1 MYWPIGSPRVYAT
14 SQRQLTR
21 ELRTTTDDGID
32 TAPASTRPDSSSS
45 PPRHA
50 PGNAN
55 DDSVTQGQN
64 GPAQRLSGAS
74 ASTNGTLQGSG
85 DVEGNIDGEIVAL
98 RMSRGGQVF
107 ATITRST
114 LTIWQTKP
122 TAVLASVLRSP
133 ASIKT
138 YGHNVELLVRPDS
151 GVVVIQTSSGFLITY
166 TLATDPNSHAYKHQ
180 FDPNAHGRARR
191 QSITGNRTTSHADK
205 FSGPG
210 EGSGAREISIRFRM
224 VIKVDAGI
232 SKALALDDE
241 LVVATEHPAAMQCIR
256 WAPDSSGT
264 QTRTELLYK
273 MPWLGKKAAV
283 VDILYD
289 RPMNLYAW
297 VMNDGRAYAVQRTK
311 PNTTQAD
318 ALKGLFKGYCF
329 HEPANEETHAVKA
342 AINARF
348 SLLAVGCA
356 NGEIHVHTVRDYD
369 GNVPLSHKLQTG
381 LTSATSGQLT
391 FLSYSPDGYSLFAGY
406 ERGWM
411 MWSVYGK
418 PGASSFTATRPMS
431 ESNDEGWLLGVN
443 DGVWIGGGSEMILLG
458 QHDNRLWLLE
468 MARSAVAGCFSSA
481 NVSRSLLQT
490 NAGFM
495 IYRGYDMPD
504 LTAISAEVSLWHH
517 VQVPNVYLV
526 DQWPIRSAVIS
537 PDGRYVA
544 VAGRRGL
551 AHYSV
556 SSGRWKTFDDPLM
569 EKEFSVR
576 GGMCWHQHV
585 LIAAV
590 EANNSYEL
598 RIYSR
603 EKELDNN
610 KIMHVERLPAPIVL
624 IAPSGDDSLLVYT
637 YENILY
643 HYIINVA
650 NSAVRIV
657 RVGQIALHGIIRA
670 PPRVRALSWILP
682 EDQLDHGDPSKDVAV
697 ATVLFLVDGKLV
709 LLQPTTSEDG
719 VLKYEMR
726 IIAQNVEYYALMR
739 DHPSFK
745 LSDDDYLPP
754 SPSLG
759 LPHNSLQGHD
769 LRDSLWY
776 FDGQDMKLWIDAQ
789 DVLVSASVEL
799 GRDLPATVSIP
810 VDFYPLSPL
819 LNKGI
824 LFGVES
830 ELVQRRDIDF
840 AYFRFATRTHLFI
853 PPLLRH
859 HLSQYNSPAA
869 LHLSHYYQHLVYF
882 PHALE
887 ILLHDVLDDEVDNA
901 PPPEQALLPSVLSF
915 LSSFP
920 QYLDIVVQCTRKTEL
935 RSWRTLFAHL
945 PPPQELFEESLQR
958 GSLKTAGGYL
968 LVLHTFEE
976 LSSSSQQLIRLLE
989 RAKREQ
995 DWDLC
1000 KELARFLV
1008 ALDESGATL
1017 REALEMVEL
1026 GTNGGE
1032 AAEGSGLKNGSGSSG
1047 GKSSFLFEPG
1057 RKNNHGGAVG
1067 IGMSMGIGGIDLA
1080 AAPRARSNSS
1090 MGSRTSSTAAVA
1102 NGGAA
1107 QEGQGREA
1115 EVGDAREHD
1124 ADAAAD
1130 EDDDDDDDL
1139 LVLSAAAVHH

>member
-1 MYWPIGSPRVYAT
+1 MFWPIGSPRVYAT
-14 SQRQLTR
+14 SQRQLPPERRITS
-21 ELRTTTDDGID
+21 DDGVNSQPPPAAVNGKHHEPESAHAAQLRPADDD
-32 TAPASTRPDSSSS
+32 TECDAT
-45 PPRHA
+45 
-50 PGNAN
+50 
-55 DDSVTQGQN
+55 VTQGPN
-64 GPAQRLSGAS
+64 GS
-74 ASTNGTLQGSG
+74 APQTSSAANGSLQGNDAET
-85 DVEGNIDGEIVAL
+85 DVDGEIIAL
-98 RMSRGGQVF
+98 RVARNGQLF

-133 ASIKT
+133 ASLQT
-138 YGHNVELLVRPDS
+138 YGPNVSLLLRPDS
-151 GVVVIQTSSGFLITY
+151 AIFVVQTALGYLITY
-166 TLATDPNSHAYKHQ
+166 SLASDLTSRVYRQQ
-180 FDPNAHGRARR
+180 FDPNAHGHSRR
-191 QSITGNRTTSHADK
+191 HSISGNRVHATADR
-205 FSGPG
+205 FAGPG
-210 EGSGAREISIRFRM
+210 EGGGIQDVSIRFRM
-224 VIKVDAGI
+224 VIRVDAGI
-232 SKALALDDE
+232 AKALALDDE
-241 LVVATEHPAAMQCIR
+241 LVVATAKPAAIQCIR
-256 WAPDSSGT
+256 WAPDSQGN
-264 QTRTELLYK
+264 QTSTELLSK
-273 MPWLGKKAAV
+273 MSWLSKKTTV
-283 VDILYD
+283 VDIVHD

-297 VMNDGRAYAVQRTK
+297 VMSDGKAYAVQKLPPSATDA
-311 PNTTQAD
+311 QASK
-318 ALKGLFKGYCF
+318 ALFKGYCF
-329 HEPANEETHAVKA
+329 HEPETEDAYAVKA

-348 SLLAVGCA
+348 SLVAIGCA
-356 NGEIHVHTVRDYD
+356 NGEIHVYTARDYD
-369 GNVPLSHKLQTG
+369 GHVPLSHKLQTG
-381 LTSATSGQLT
+381 LTSASSGNLMFLT
-391 FLSYSPDGYSLFAGY
+391 YSPDGYCLFAGY
-406 ERGWM
+406 EKGWM

-418 PGASSFTATRPMS
+418 PGASSFTATRFMS
-431 ESNDEGWLLGVN
+431 ENNDESWLLSVR
-443 DGVWIGGGSEMILLG
+443 DGFWVGGGSEMVLLG
-458 QHDNRLWLLE
+458 RNDNRLWLLE

-517 VQVPNVYLV
+517 VQVPSPYLV

-537 PDGRYVA
+537 ADGRYVA

-556 SSGRWKTFDDPLM
+556 TSGRWKTFDDPDM
-569 EKEFSVR
+569 ENEFTVR

-603 EKELDNN
+603 EKDLDNN
-610 KIMHVERLPAPIVL
+610 KVMHKERLPAPIVL

-637 YENILY
+637 YDNILY

-650 NSAVRIV
+650 NSSVRIV
-657 RVGQIALHGIIRA
+657 QVGQIALHGIIRA

-682 EDQLDHGDPSKDVAV
+682 EDQLDHGDPSQDVAV
-697 ATVLFLVDGKLV
+697 ATILFLVDGKLV
-709 LLQPTTSEDG
+709 LLQPTTTEDG

-745 LSDDDYLPP
+745 LADDEDYLPP
-754 SPSLG
+754 SPSAN
-759 LPHNSLQGHD
+759 LPNNSLQGHD

-789 DVLVSASVEL
+789 DVLVSAALEL
-799 GRDLPATVSIP
+799 GRELPATVSIP

-824 LFGVES
+824 IFGVES
-830 ELVQRRDIDF
+830 DLVQRRDISF
-840 AYFRFATRTHLFI
+840 AYFRFTTRTHLFL

-859 HLSQYNSPAA
+859 HLAQYNSPAA
-869 LHLSHYYQHLVYF
+869 LHLSHHYQHLLYF

-887 ILLHDVLDDEVDNA
+887 ILLHDVLDDEVDTS

-920 QYLDIVVQCTRKTEL
+920 QYLDIVVQCTRKTEV

-976 LSSSSQQLIRLLE
+976 LSSSSHQLIRLLQ
-989 RAKREQ
+989 RAKNEQ
-995 DWDLC
+995 AWDLC
-1000 KELARFLV
+1000 KELARFLM
-1008 ALDESGATL
+1008 ALDESGDTL
-1017 REALEMVEL
+1017 REALELAEL
-1026 GTNGGE
+1026 TSPTEGGTKRP
-1032 AAEGSGLKNGSGSSG
+1032 AGSGFMFEESRHAISRNSGRNGSSRIGDI
-1047 GKSSFLFEPG
+1047 
-1057 RKNNHGGAVG
+1057 G
-1067 IGMSMGIGGIDLA
+1067 IGIGGIDLA
-1080 AAPRARSNSS
+1080 AGSNSS
-1090 MGSRTSSTAAVA
+1090 IGSRSPASATANGDDRSSSGAAAAVDA
-1102 NGGAA
+1102 GAA
-1107 QEGQGREA
+1107 GA
-1115 EVGDAREHD
+1115 EVGN
-1124 ADAAAD
+1124 
-1130 EDDDDDDDL
+1130 DDFF
-1139 LVLSAAAVHH
+1139 ATGFG

>member
-14 SQRQLTR
+14 SQRQLAR
-21 ELRTTTDDGID
+21 ELRATTDDGID
-32 TAPASTRPDSSSS
+32 AAPDSSSS

-50 PGNAN
+50 PGNAQDN
-55 DDSVTQGQN
+55 LVTQGQN
-64 GPAQRLSGAS
+64 GTAQRFLSAS
-74 ASTNGTLQGSG
+74 ASTNGTLQGSS
-85 DVEGNIDGEIVAL
+85 DVEANIEGEIVAM
-98 RMSRGGQVF
+98 RMSRSGQLF

-114 LTIWQTKP
+114 LSIWQTKP

-138 YGHNVELLVRPDS
+138 YGHNVEILVRPDS
-151 GVVVIQTSSGFLITY
+151 GVVVIQTSLGFLITY
-166 TLATDPNSHAYKHQ
+166 TLATDPNSHVYGHH
-180 FDPNAHGRARR
+180 FDPNVSGRARR

-210 EGSGAREISIRFRM
+210 EGNGVREVSIRFRM

-264 QTRTELLYK
+264 QTRTELLIK

-311 PNTTQAD
+311 PNTTQPE
-318 ALKGLFKGYCF
+318 ALRSLFKGYCF
-329 HEPANEETHAVKA
+329 HEPANKDTHAVKA

-381 LTSATSGQLT
+381 LTSASSGRLT

-431 ESNDEGWLLGVN
+431 ETNDEGWLLGVS
-443 DGVWIGGGSEMILLG
+443 DGFWVGGGSEIILLG

-590 EANNSYEL
+590 EAKNSYEL

-624 IAPSGDDSLLVYT
+624 VAPSGDDSLLVYT

-643 HYIINVA
+643 HYIIHVA
-650 NSAVRIV
+650 NSSVRIV

-745 LSDDDYLPP
+745 LSDGDYLPP

-759 LPHNSLQGHD
+759 LPHDSLQGHD

-830 ELVQRRDIDF
+830 DLVQRRDIDF

-869 LHLSHYYQHLVYF
+869 LHLSHHYQHLLYF

-976 LSSSSQQLIRLLE
+976 LGSSSQQLVRLLE

-1017 REALEMVEL
+1017 REALEKVEL
-1026 GTNGGE
+1026 GTSGE
-1032 AAEGSGLKNGSGSSG
+1032 GGLKNGG
-1047 GKSSFLFEPG
+1047 GG
-1057 RKNNHGGAVG
+1057 VTDRN
-1067 IGMSMGIGGIDLA
+1067 GMKMKTSMGMGMGGIDLA
-1080 AAPRARSNSS
+1080 SAPRARSTGS
-1090 MGSRTSSTAAVA
+1090 SRTSSTGAVA
-1102 NGGAA
+1102 NGGALGA
-1107 QEGQGREA
+1107 DEA
-1115 EVGDAREHD
+1115 EVGDAHP
-1124 ADAAAD
+1124 D
-1130 EDDDDDDDL
+1130 EDDVDKAHGEEDEDQDL
-1139 LVLSAAAVHH
+1139 G